1 VNTLGIPQ
9 AHPAPVKR
17 KWPILYMLYMVE
29 LKSLILFFEKGSTQ
43 CLRFSQDN
51 GSNTCLTTTELPAPV
66 VPPSFQNIHTHF
78 PVPGCSRNTN
88 CHTIPDSSIP
98 VDTDYSNRFR
108 LCAEGY
114 TLPTSPALRSH
125 GQWDPNLKLFPS
137 LYVRTLTVI
146 PEGVRPPPCRNRTK
160 HSPSLSSRC
169 YPSLHNPGVGPY
181 EFRLSGCPH
190 SLEWLYFLR
199 V

>member
-17 KWPILYMLYMVE
+17 KWPILYMLHMVE
-29 LKSLILFFEKGSTQ
+29 LKSLILFQRKAVFVVYGFPKTIEMTLAWPPLS
-43 CLRFSQDN
+43 FP
-51 GSNTCLTTTELPAPV
+51 LPWHYFL
-66 VPPSFQNIHTHF
+66 SETHTHF

-108 LCAEGY
+108 LWAEGY

-125 GQWDPNLKLFPS
+125 GQWDPNPKLFPS
-137 LYVRTLTVI
+137 LHVLTLTVI
-146 PEGVRPPPCRNRTK
+146 PEGVRPPPCPNWTN

-169 YPSLHNPGVGPY
+169 SPAFITLGLDHTSSDRVAAHTAS
-181 EFRLSGCPH
+181 SGCTFY
-190 SLEWLYFLR
+190 EYK
-199 V
+199 